1 MKYSS
6 VSAYDKAL
14 LKRLG
19 RYNARDVM
27 VFDYALCIT
36 KESLY
41 SQFNADTALARS
53 LCPPDKVKFLKQLQT
68 IDRSMCLDQ
77 SRA

>member
-19 RYNARDVM
+19 RYNARNVM
-27 VFDYALCIT
+27 AFDYALCIT

-41 SQFNADTALARS
+41 SQFNAGTALVRF
-53 LCPPDKVKFLKQLQT
+53 LCPPDKVKFF
-68 IDRSMCLDQ
+68 
-77 SRA
+77 